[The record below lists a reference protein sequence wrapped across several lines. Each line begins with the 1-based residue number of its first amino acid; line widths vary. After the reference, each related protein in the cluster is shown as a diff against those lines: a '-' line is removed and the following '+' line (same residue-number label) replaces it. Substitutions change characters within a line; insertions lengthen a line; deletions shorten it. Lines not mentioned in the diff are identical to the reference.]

1 MTRITILELEA
12 DFELFV
18 DRAASGEIF
27 VFEYGGK
34 DFVLTGMD
42 QPSFPNRLI
51 KSD

>member
-12 DFELFV
+12 NFELYV
-18 DRAASGEIF
+18 DRAASGEVF

-34 DFVLTGMD
+34 DFVLTSMD
-42 QPSFPNRLI
+42 QPAFPNRLI

>member
-12 DFELFV
+12 DFELYV
-18 DRAASGEIF
+18 DRAASGEVF

-42 QPSFPNRLI
+42 QT
-51 KSD
+51 D